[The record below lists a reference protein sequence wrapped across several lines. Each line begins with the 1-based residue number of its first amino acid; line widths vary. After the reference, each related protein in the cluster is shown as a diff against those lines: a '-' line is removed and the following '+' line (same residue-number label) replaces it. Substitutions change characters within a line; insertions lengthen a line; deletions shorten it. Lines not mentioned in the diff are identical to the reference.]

1 MKQFTGLTIIFIF
14 LFCSI
19 SFSQDMNKMS
29 LDDCIQIALKNN
41 TSIVAAKSYSKM
53 AEAGL
58 KSAWGEFL
66 PKVDAVTQWQKQS
79 KDQYNI
85 RFDQLVVSKE
95 SYYYRFGLSQPIFTG
110 LRNFFNL
117 KMKEADYDHY
127 RNSLL
132 WTQQLVVLEVKL
144 NYYNVLKA
152 IQLLKI
158 AEETL
163 TMSEEELN
171 RIEAM
176 ETAGSSSRAEV
187 FQQKVQVGEHK
198 LSVINARNGL
208 SNARTQLNYVLGIDV
223 TTPVELIAG
232 PTDMYAEIQKIDLD
246 DAITRA
252 FQNRPDYKYFQ
263 NKLDRADAK
272 VKVQKSFYYPNLSLG
287 ANYSWWDVQF
297 PQRKKD
303 ITEFDS
309 HSYTLNLSMNIFNGF
324 QTQASVSSA
333 KAEVIAAEADLE
345 QAKRQITLDVK
356 KALLELEKA
365 AENIEV
371 TGENIIAAEEDYRLA
386 SERYRIGAGTL
397 LDQNRA
403 ETSLSRARMNR
414 IQANYDYKYA
424 SAALDL
430 ALGSLSK

>member
-1 MKQFTGLTIIFIF
+1 MKLLIGFIIAFV
-14 LFCSI
+14 LFFSSL
-19 SFSQDMNKMS
+19 SFSQDINKMS
-29 LDDCIQIALKNN
+29 LDDCIAVALKNN
-41 TSIVAAKSYSKM
+41 TSIVAAQSYSKM

-58 KSAWGEFL
+58 KSARGEFM
-66 PKVDAVTQWQKQS
+66 PSIDAVSQWQRQN

-110 LRNFFNL
+110 MRNFFNL
-117 KMKEADYDHY
+117 KMNKADRDYY

-158 AEETL
+158 AEETMK
-163 TMSEEELN
+163 MSEEELN
-171 RIEAM
+171 RIIAM
-176 ETAGSSSRAEV
+176 EKAGVSSRAEV
-187 FQQKVQVGEHK
+187 YQQKVQAGENK
-198 LSVINARNGL
+198 LLVIEARNGL

-223 TTPVELIAG
+223 TTPVELVAD
-232 PTDMYAEIQKIDLD
+232 PTDMNVENQNIILD
-246 DAITRA
+246 DAIDQS
-252 FQNRPDYKYFQ
+252 FENRPDFKYYQ
-263 NKLDRADAK
+263 NKLDKSNAN
-272 VKVQKSFYYPNLSLG
+272 VKVQKSFYYPNLSFG

-297 PQRKKD
+297 PEKKRD

-309 HSYTLNLSMNIFNGF
+309 YSYTLNLSMNIFSGF

-365 AENIEV
+365 TEKIAATKENI
-371 TGENIIAAEEDYRLA
+371 TAAEEDYRLA
-386 SERYRIGAGTL
+386 SERFRIGAGTL

-403 ETSLSRARMNR
+403 ETSLSRAKMNH
-414 IQANYDYKYA
+414 IQAMYDHKYA

-430 ALGSLSK
+430 ALGKLSR